1 MPLQGTCGIPAEV
14 SSFDKLPDP
23 SARTGNIHFN
33 LPDSNYV
40 TLEGEVNSNAQR
52 RDSVV
57 KGPCDSLD
65 IFVNDGLHSQD
76 SFGRWIN
83 QIMIDSPGSVNDP
96 VLESSFS
103 GAQSSF
109 ASPAI
114 DQIQSSVPEQIFII
128 TDVSPA
134 WAFSNEKTKVSPLL
148 YTHIAL
154 HGVLVLLMYLLFFIQ

>member
-14 SSFDKLPDP
+14 SSFDNLPNP

-57 KGPCDSLD
+57 QGPCDSLD
-65 IFVNDGLHSQD
+65 ILVNDGLRSQD

-83 QIMIDSPGSVNDP
+83 QIMSESPGSVD
-96 VLESSFS
+96 
-103 GAQSSF
+103 
-109 ASPAI
+109 
-114 DQIQSSVPEQIFII
+114 DQIPSSVPEQMFII

-148 YTHIAL
+148 YTPYCFTWCSL
-154 HGVLVLLMYLLFFIQ
+154 CY

>member
-14 SSFDKLPDP
+14 SSFDKLPNP
-23 SARTGNIHFN
+23 SVRTGNIHFN

-57 KGPCDSLD
+57 NGTCDSLD
-65 IFVNDGLHSQD
+65 ILVNDGLRSQD

-83 QIMIDSPGSVNDP
+83 QIMIDSPGSVDDP

-109 ASPAI
+109 ASPSI

-134 WAFSNEKTKVSPLL
+134 WAFSNEKTKVTPLFCTPYCFTWCSL
-148 YTHIAL
+148 CY
-154 HGVLVLLMYLLFFIQ
+154 